1 MTPRQISQTVS
12 VGQNVTFVVM
22 PESSHDLRW
31 RHNGGEVID
40 DLNGHKTYTITN
52 VTTDDSG
59 IYECHEDN
67 RRSYGEHAIFQLIV
81 RGTQYCQVAVEIE

>member
-12 VGQNVTFVVM
+12 VGQNVTFVVTTYV
-22 PESSHDLRW
+22 HDLRW
-31 RHNGGEVID
+31 RHNGGDVID
-40 DLNGHKTYTITN
+40 DLNEHKTYTITN

-81 RGTQYCQVAVEIE
+81 RGTQYSQVAVEIE